1 MVLYANLISYVFSSA
16 PRMKKEPLLRIF
28 ERLSAYCQEHMV
40 LSEGELSVKIREC
53 LQALSDAEKEELEKE
68 LKGNLEAQIIKS
80 ITSTE
85 KISVFS
91 PDMHTRINYQ
101 GEVFYC
107 LPTHGYLSDELEKAF
122 LRWAK
127 LRSPLSALKD
137 VLTDFLE
144 LCKYE
149 VKDETSVCEK
159 ELCALIAVKKNKTTQ
174 RDLHLFIF
182 SSIKFVPLFIEEHH
196 AALEKTK
203 TEEKVIVVPTE
214 KTPAPFI
221 SFVREHEV
229 GGVMIWVVDV
239 EKRAVNPF
247 IGTPKD
253 AEIEKNF
260 ANPEQAR
267 RAVNVWMRKMHFFD
281 L

>member
-1 MVLYANLISYVFSSA
+1 
-16 PRMKKEPLLRIF
+16 MKQEPLLQIF
-28 ERLSAYCQEHMV
+28 ERLSAYCQKHKV

-53 LQALSDAEKEELEKE
+53 VNSLSDAEKEELEKE
-68 LKGNLEAQIIKS
+68 LRGNLEALIFKS
-80 ITSTE
+80 ITTSTE

-107 LPTHGYLSDELEKAF
+107 LPTHGYLAEELEEAF

-127 LRSPLSALKD
+127 IRSPLSALKD
-137 VLTDFLE
+137 LITDFLE
-144 LCKYE
+144 RCNYE
-149 VKDETSVCEK
+149 VKDETSVCEN
-159 ELCALIAVKKNKTTQ
+159 EHCELIAVKKDKTTH

-182 SSIKFVPLFIEEHH
+182 SSIKFVPQFREEHH
-196 AALEKTK
+196 ATLEKTE
-203 TEEKVIVVPTE
+203 TEETVIVVPTE

-229 GGVMIWVVDV
+229 GGVMIWVADV

-267 RAVNVWMRKMHFFD
+267 RAVSTWMRKINFFD

>member
-1 MVLYANLISYVFSSA
+1 
-16 PRMKKEPLLRIF
+16 MKKEPLLQIF
-28 ERLSAYCQEHMV
+28 ERLSDYCQERKV
-40 LSEGELSVKIREC
+40 LLEGELRLKIREC
-53 LQALSDAEKEELEKE
+53 LQALSDAERAELEKK
-68 LKGNLEAQIIKS
+68 LGGNVEALIFKS
-80 ITSTE
+80 ITSRE

-91 PDMHTRINYQ
+91 PDMHTKINYQ

-107 LPTHGYLSDELEKAF
+107 LPTHGYLADELEKAF
-122 LRWAK
+122 LRWTK
-127 LRSPLSALKD
+127 IRSPLSALKD
-137 VLTDFLE
+137 LITDFLE
-144 LCKYE
+144 RCSYQ
-149 VKDETSVCEK
+149 VKDETSVCEN
-159 ELCALIAVKKNKTTQ
+159 EHCERIAVKKDKPKHGS
-174 RDLHLFIF
+174 LHLFIF
-182 SSIKFVPLFIEEHH
+182 PSIKFVPQFREEHH
-196 AALEKTK
+196 AALEKNE

-229 GGVMIWVVDV
+229 GGVMIWVADM

-260 ANPEQAR
+260 ASPDGAR
-267 RAVNVWMRKMHFFD
+267 RAVSVWMRKMHFSD

>member
-1 MVLYANLISYVFSSA
+1 
-16 PRMKKEPLLRIF
+16 MKKEPLLQIF
-28 ERLSAYCQEHMV
+28 ERLSDYCQEYKV

-53 LQALSDAEKEELEKE
+53 LQALSDAERAELEKR
-68 LKGNLEAQIIKS
+68 LGGNVKALIFKS
-80 ITSTE
+80 ITSTD

-107 LPTHGYLSDELEKAF
+107 LPTHGYLAEELEEAF
-122 LRWAK
+122 LRWTK
-127 LRSPLSALKD
+127 IRSPLSALKD
-137 VLTDFLE
+137 LITDFLE
-144 LCKYE
+144 RCNYE
-149 VKDETSVCEK
+149 VKDETSVCEN
-159 ELCALIAVKKNKTTQ
+159 EHCELIAVKKNKTTH

-182 SSIKFVPLFIEEHH
+182 SSIKFVPLFIEAHH
-196 AALEKTK
+196 AALEKTE

-229 GGVMIWVVDV
+229 GGVMIWVADV
-239 EKRAVNPF
+239 EKRTVNPF
-247 IGTPKD
+247 IGTPNDPK
-253 AEIEKNF
+253 IEKNF

-267 RAVNVWMRKMHFFD
+267 RAVNVWMKKMHFFD

>member
-1 MVLYANLISYVFSSA
+1 
-16 PRMKKEPLLRIF
+16 MKKEPLLQIF
-28 ERLSAYCQEHMV
+28 ERLSDYCQEYKV
-40 LSEGELSVKIREC
+40 LSEGELSVRIREC
-53 LQALSDAEKEELEKE
+53 LQALSDAERAELEK
-68 LKGNLEAQIIKS
+68 KIGGNVKALIFKS
-80 ITSTE
+80 VTSTE

-91 PDMHTRINYQ
+91 PDMHTKINYQ

-107 LPTHGYLSDELEKAF
+107 LPTHGYLAEDLEAAF

-144 LCKYE
+144 RCKYE
-149 VKDETSVCEK
+149 VKDETSVCEN
-159 ELCALIAVKKNKTTQ
+159 EHCELIAVKKNKTTH

-182 SSIKFVPLFIEEHH
+182 SSIKFVSLFIEEHH
-196 AALEKTK
+196 AALEKTE

-221 SFVREHEV
+221 SFVREHEA
-229 GGVMIWVVDV
+229 GGVMIWVADV

>member
-1 MVLYANLISYVFSSA
+1 M
-16 PRMKKEPLLRIF
+16 
-28 ERLSAYCQEHMV
+28 
-40 LSEGELSVKIREC
+40 LSEGELALKIRDC
-53 LQALSDAEKEELEKE
+53 LQSLSDAEREELEKE
-68 LKGNLEAQIIKS
+68 LKGNLEAVIFKS
-80 ITSTE
+80 ITSTD

-91 PDMHTRINYQ
+91 PDLHTRINYQ
-101 GEVFYC
+101 GELFYC
-107 LPTHGYLSDELEKAF
+107 LPAHRYLNEELEAAF
-122 LRWAK
+122 LRWTK
-127 LRSPLSALKD
+127 LRSPLSALES
-137 VLTDFLE
+137 VITDFMERCNYQLRE
-144 LCKYE
+144 AASGRE
-149 VKDETSVCEK
+149 NEHCE
-159 ELCALIAVKKNKTTQ
+159 LIAVKKDKTKNGS
-174 RDLHLFIF
+174 LHLFIF
-182 SSIKFVPLFIEEHH
+182 SSIMFVPQFKEAHH
-196 AALEKTK
+196 VALEKNE

-247 IGTPKD
+247 IGSSKD

-267 RAVNVWMRKMHFFD
+267 RAVSVWMRKMHFFD

>member
-1 MVLYANLISYVFSSA
+1 
-16 PRMKKEPLLRIF
+16 MKKEPLLKIF
-28 ERLSAYCQEHMV
+28 ERLSAYCQEYKV
-40 LSEGELSVKIREC
+40 LSEGELRLKIREY
-53 LQALSDAEKEELEKE
+53 LQALSETEREELER
-68 LKGNLEAQIIKS
+68 NLRDNIEEQIFKS
-80 ITSTE
+80 ITSHE

-107 LPTHGYLSDELEKAF
+107 LPTHGYLAEELEAAF
-122 LRWAK
+122 LRWTK
-127 LRSPLSALKD
+127 LRSPLSALKPT
-137 VLTDFLE
+137 LTEFLDRCNYE
-144 LCKYE
+144 L
-149 VKDETSVCEK
+149 KDETGNREEVHCELK
-159 ELCALIAVKKNKTTQ
+159 AEKKDSTDRK
-174 RDLHLFIF
+174 RLHLFIF

-196 AALEKTK
+196 AALEKNGK
-203 TEEKVIVVPTE
+203 EEEKVIVVPTE

-239 EKRAVNPF
+239 EKRAVNPL
-247 IGTPKD
+247 IGSSKD